1 MLRVIEWF
9 HAAMIFV
16 LIVPII
22 FLVGGFYE
30 STGSVQLYLKCLLIA
45 VPIVVTG
52 IAAERSKTLAGYLI
66 ICSILTIV
74 VWYITGIVMTI
85 WSLQGESAL
94 VILCYRIAITAE
106 TVLIVG
112 ARFQNRLRIERQKKE
127 EGTYAVFEESLL
139 DKPSLSTLWYF
150 VVVYVIGLVFSGK
163 YLCDMAFFSM
173 IAYLF
178 PTLLYLHIQTTER
191 YRGIN
196 KRTSGISG
204 KRLYAV
210 SSGMLLLYCLLL
222 FIAVIPAVFLLGN
235 RHYINLKDL
244 LEEYKLPP
252 IERAEESEFESAGTG
267 MGAVQMI
274 FDDAEPAPEPS
285 IVVNIVMWGI
295 GAACV
300 VLAIYAVI
308 RAIRQIFADF
318 RREIDENGDKVE
330 ELDEMQYQK
339 EKIFILR
346 RHEHDS
352 EAARIKRLYKKT
364 IRSHRKDRPAPYE
377 SPAEIEQNAG
387 LGEDEQM
394 QALHN
399 RYEEVRY
406 RSVADER

>member
-1 MLRVIEWF
+1 MLSYFNNKV
-9 HAAMIFV
+9 
-16 LIVPII
+16 
-22 FLVGGFYE
+22 
-30 STGSVQLYLKCLLIA
+30 
-45 VPIVVTG
+45 
-52 IAAERSKTLAGYLI
+52 
-66 ICSILTIV
+66 
-74 VWYITGIVMTI
+74 
-85 WSLQGESAL
+85 
-94 VILCYRIAITAE
+94 E

>member
-85 WSLQGESAL
+85 WSLQGESDL

-150 VVVYVIGLVFSGK
+150 VAVYVIGLVFSGK

-252 IERAEESEFESAGTG
+252 MEWAEEAEFESAGTG

>member
-52 IAAERSKTLAGYLI
+52 IAAERSKTLAGYFI

-85 WSLQGESAL
+85 WSLQGESDL
-94 VILCYRIAITAE
+94 VILCYRITITAE

-318 RREIDENGDKVE
+318 RREIDEKGDKVE

>member
-9 HAAMIFV
+9 HATMIFV

-22 FLVGGFYE
+22 FLFGSFYE
-30 STGSVQLYLKCLLIA
+30 STGSVQLYLKCLLVA

-66 ICSILTIV
+66 ICSILTIA

-85 WSLQGESAL
+85 WSLQGESDLA
-94 VILCYRIAITAE
+94 ILCYRIAITAE

-139 DKPSLSTLWYF
+139 DKPSLSVLWYF
-150 VVVYVIGLVFSGK
+150 VAVYVIGLVFSGK
-163 YLCDMAFFSM
+163 YLCDMAFFSI

-178 PTLLYLHIQTTER
+178 PTLLYLHIQSTER

-210 SSGMLLLYCLLL
+210 SSGMLFVYCLLL

-235 RHYINLKDL
+235 RQYINLKDL

-252 IERAEESEFESAGTG
+252 MEWAEESEFESAGTG

-295 GAACV
+295 GAVCV

-339 EKIFILR
+339 EKVFILR

-406 RSVADER
+406 R

>member
-1 MLRVIEWF
+1 
-9 HAAMIFV
+9 
-16 LIVPII
+16 
-22 FLVGGFYE
+22 
-30 STGSVQLYLKCLLIA
+30 
-45 VPIVVTG
+45 
-52 IAAERSKTLAGYLI
+52 
-66 ICSILTIV
+66 
-74 VWYITGIVMTI
+74 
-85 WSLQGESAL
+85 
-94 VILCYRIAITAE
+94 
-106 TVLIVG
+106 
-112 ARFQNRLRIERQKKE
+112 
-127 EGTYAVFEESLL
+127 
-139 DKPSLSTLWYF
+139 
-150 VVVYVIGLVFSGK
+150 
-163 YLCDMAFFSM
+163 
-173 IAYLF
+173 
-178 PTLLYLHIQTTER
+178 
-191 YRGIN
+191 
-196 KRTSGISG
+196 
-204 KRLYAV
+204 
-210 SSGMLLLYCLLL
+210 
-222 FIAVIPAVFLLGN
+222 
-235 RHYINLKDL
+235 